1 MKLTAKKLLALMLVL
16 VMTLSLAACGG
27 KTDVSSD
34 PSSTPVD
41 NTSATSSLDVTSE
54 ETTSDETS
62 SNNTSSTTTS
72 AQTSSNDKV
81 SSEEDDEP
89 AVEYEKS
96 SAGDATVIYGK
107 QTSKYDSQANAMR
120 KAIINSKDSGL
131 KGTKTFYVSYRGSDF
146 NEGTSPDQAW
156 QTISMVNAMK
166 GSIPKGAVVLF
177 ERGGVYRGSL
187 KLKSDCSYG
196 AYGTGPKPCLY
207 GSKKNYA
214 DESLWK
220 KSKSKKNAWEI
231 KVDEDEVGNIVFDHG
246 KKVAV
251 KVAPGAKEL
260 KDYTFVFNKGT
271 LTLYISENPA
281 KLYSDI
287 EISGHDYII
296 DGHTVNNVVIENL
309 CVKYCSSI
317 GISLSAFDNNPCKNI
332 VIRNCEVGYIGGGDA
347 GDGIPIGNGIQ
358 FWAGIKGGVIENCWV
373 YECLDAGLT
382 NQGWQC
388 TQREVT
394 FKNNLIEYC
403 VYPIEVFVQ
412 SAGAIENCL
421 YTGNLLRFA
430 GYGWSDPTTRRGEDW
445 AGSDVASANFWGTNT
460 NVGRYKATNVVFEN
474 NILDTSWKFLLNVTS
489 PNQTD
494 RVTVRNNTYYQKKSS
509 TACIGTDGA
518 IEVAGTIGNVRAENL
533 AQVKE
538 IIAKLDPT
546 AKLVEF
552 VG

>member
-1 MKLTAKKLLALMLVL
+1 MTKTTKKFLSLVL
-16 VMTLSLAACGG
+16 AIIMVLSLAACGEKG
-27 KTDVSSD
+27 TDS
-34 PSSTPVD
+34 SSTPV
-41 NTSATSSLDVTSE
+41 NNSSESSSLDAASEDATSG
-54 ETTSDETS
+54 ETNS
-62 SNNTSSTTTS
+62 NTSSTTST
-72 AQTSSNDKV
+72 QTSEEV

-131 KGTKTFYVSYRGSDF
+131 KGTKTFYVSYRGDDF

-156 QTISMVNAMK
+156 QTIGMVNMMK

-207 GSKKNYA
+207 GSKMNYA

-220 KSKSKKNAWEI
+220 KSSKKGAWEI
-231 KVDEDEVGNIVFDHG
+231 YVNEDEVGNIVFDHG

-260 KDYTFVFNKGT
+260 KDYTFVFDKGK
-271 LTLYISENPA
+271 LTLYIPENPA

-287 EISGHDYII
+287 EISGHDYIM
-296 DGHTVNNVVIENL
+296 DGHTVSNMVIENL

-317 GISLSAFDNNPCKNI
+317 GISFSAFPDNPCENI
-332 VIRNCEVGYIGGGDA
+332 TIRNCEVGYIGGGDA

-373 YECLDAGLT
+373 YECLDAGIT
-382 NQGWQC
+382 NQTMTGS
-388 TQREVT
+388 QREVT

-412 SAGAIENCL
+412 SKGTLENCL
-421 YTGNLLRFA
+421 YSNNLLRFA
-430 GYGWSDPTTRRGEDW
+430 GFGWSDPTTRRGEDW
-445 AGSDVASANFWGTNT
+445 SGSDVASINFWGTNT
-460 NVGRYKATNVVFEN
+460 NVGKFKATNVVVEN
-474 NILDTSWKFLLNVTS
+474 NICDTSWKFLVNMTT
-489 PNQTD
+489 PNQPD
-494 RVTVRNNTYYQKKSS
+494 RVILRNNTYYQKKSS
-509 TACIGTDGA
+509 TACIGTDGP